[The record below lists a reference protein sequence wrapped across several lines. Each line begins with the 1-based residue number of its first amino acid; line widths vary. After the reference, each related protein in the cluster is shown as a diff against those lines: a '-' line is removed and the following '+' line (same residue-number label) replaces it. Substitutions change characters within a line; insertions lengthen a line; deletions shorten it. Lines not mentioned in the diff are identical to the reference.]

1 MAVRVVGNWSADA
14 IARQSLEIVPM
25 VAASTLYFLLSH
37 RRPVAWL
44 VIAFALLGNIAS
56 AATEEEIQATI
67 KRGRQALLAIEP
79 RNHAEACL
87 KAYALVKTGS
97 DANEPAVADAIR
109 RVYEFPVSADR
120 PDPQHHSYEA
130 AVRLMLLEAL
140 DPVKHAEPIQA
151 IAGYLISRQ
160 RDHGG
165 WYYPYAPG
173 EQHHDTSIT
182 QYALLGLWA
191 ALRAGVEI
199 PTEVWEKAARWHLSQ
214 QLPDGGYTY
223 HSADRTPASMTMSTA
238 GLGNLR
244 LIRLVLFGL
253 DAATATVV
261 EGPKKSLKF
270 NYLERRPNAEP
281 VAPLVE
287 APALPTVKPIDL
299 DKASE
304 RALAWVVGRYDLL
317 QPDRQWFHYWMYG
330 IERCG
335 ALLGRAEIGSH
346 KWYEE
351 GAEYL
356 VRSQRPTGS
365 WPITSDSQLATD
377 SFGLLF
383 LGKATSRN
391 VPRQVRPISREGG
404 LLVGGRGLPD
414 NLADLE
420 INNGEVKVRAP
431 HGPLEEL
438 LHELEKLD
446 VAAIP
451 GKQAEIVASLPDVP
465 REQLI
470 GQIDLLIQLTRN
482 PEPEVRRTAAWALG
496 RSEDIRQ
503 ARRLIDLLDDPD
515 LDVARE
521 ASLALSA
528 LSRLPGGVAAGNNP
542 FAGLAPTAT
551 EDDKLAA
558 ASAWRQRARTDW
570 LAWYFRARPYDERD
584 DRLELNNRKRRG
596 GTP

>member
-1 MAVRVVGNWSADA
+1 M
-14 IARQSLEIVPM
+14 PM
-25 VAASTLYFLLSH
+25 VAASALRFLLSH
-37 RRPVAWL
+37 CRPLTWL
-44 VIAFALLGNIAS
+44 VIAVALLGGTAS
-56 AATEEEIQATI
+56 AATEQEIQATI
-67 KRGRQALLAIEP
+67 NRARQALLALEP

-87 KAYALVKTGS
+87 KAYALLKTGS
-97 DANEPAVADAIR
+97 NANEPAVQDAVR
-109 RVYEFPVSADR
+109 RVYEFPVAADR

-130 AVRLMLLEAL
+130 AVRLMFLEAL

-160 RDHGG
+160 RGHGG
-165 WYYPYAPG
+165 WYYPNPPG
-173 EQHHDTSIT
+173 DEHHDTSIT

-191 ALRAGVEI
+191 ALRAGAEI
-199 PTEVWEKAARWHLSQ
+199 PTEVWENAARWHLSQ

-223 HSADRTPASMTMSTA
+223 HSLDRTPSTMTMSTA
-238 GLGNLR
+238 GLANLR
-244 LIRLVLFGL
+244 LIRMVLFGL
-253 DAATATVV
+253 EPATAVATP

-270 NYLERRPNAEP
+270 NYLERRPDARP
-281 VAPLVE
+281 IAPLVE
-287 APALPTVKPIDL
+287 TPALPAVKPIDL
-299 DKASE
+299 DRASD
-304 RALAWVVGRYDLL
+304 RALGWVTGRYDLL
-317 QPDRQWFHYWMYG
+317 RADRRWFHYWLYG

-335 ALLGRAEIGSH
+335 ALLGKAEIGSH

-351 GAEYL
+351 GAEHL
-356 VRSQRPTGS
+356 VRSQQPNGS

-383 LGKATSRN
+383 LAKATSRN
-391 VPRQVRPISREGG
+391 VPRQIRPVSREGG

-420 INNGEVKVRAP
+420 IKNGEVKVRAP

-465 REQLI
+465 REQLV
-470 GQIDLLIQLTRN
+470 GQIDLLVQLAAH

-503 ARRLIDLLDDPD
+503 ARRLIDLLNDPD

-521 ASLALSA
+521 ASLALAA
-528 LSRLPGGVAAGNNP
+528 LSRLPGGITAGHNP
-542 FAGLAPTAT
+542 FAGLPPTAT
-551 EDDKLAA
+551 DDEKLAA
-558 ASAWRQRARTDW
+558 ASAWRQRARADW
-570 LAWYFRARPYDERD
+570 LAWYFRSRPYDERD
-584 DRLELNNRKRRG
+584 DRLELNNRKRR
-596 GTP
+596 